1 MAYQLTIRKQ
11 DAQTGNA
18 VLRRRRVVT
27 CDQPCLRLGGVGC
40 DVELEGED
48 GELLRLETAA
58 DGVTRLLSGRLRELR
73 IGHEQRLIPVTLTS
87 GDDIGAGS
95 WSLRY
100 YVSKPAPG
108 LSWQGT
114 ALARFSLLAVLLVLL
129 AQLFTVAVLPQ
140 LVVRADPSGSA
151 VARQRVAEM
160 LDTLRRRAGAVA
172 TDDPLQM
179 YLAAAIRDELD
190 ARARYLRQYDD
201 DMSRSQRREMLA
213 DLQRLSYLLERVEA
227 GAVLTPLP
235 LPAVNSGVEHLLR
248 R

>member
-1 MAYQLTIRKQ
+1 MAYQLTIRNQ

-18 VLRRRRVVT
+18 ALRRRRVVT
-27 CDQPCLRLGGVGC
+27 CTQPRLRVGGPGC
-40 DVELEGED
+40 EVELAGED
-48 GELLRLETAA
+48 GEMLRLETDAS
-58 DGVTRLLSGRLRELR
+58 GVTRLLSERLQDLLVGQEKRPL
-73 IGHEQRLIPVTLTS
+73 PVILTS
-87 GDDIGAGS
+87 GDDMVVGS

-129 AQLFTVAVLPQ
+129 AQLFALAVLPQ
-140 LVVRADPSGSA
+140 LVVRADPGGSA

-160 LDTLRRRAGAVA
+160 LDTLRQRAGAVV
-172 TDDPLQM
+172 TDDPQRQ
-179 YLAAAIRDELD
+179 YLAAAVRDELD

-213 DLQRLSYLLERVEA
+213 DLQRLAYLLDRVEA
-227 GAVLTPLP
+227 GGVLTPLP
-235 LPAVNSGVEHLLR
+235 TSAVNSGVEHLLR